1 MSNSTR
7 GSNNYGSV
15 SAKPQQ
21 RDDSTVI
28 RRTLVEHG
36 LRPVDDG
43 NSLSNKGSTVAAIAA
58 MNQQHKDEQRD
69 LQDLNAKFA
78 TYLDRVQFL
87 EDCNQRLTAEL
98 LNLKQ
103 NWGGDADQF
112 HSTYGPQLEAF
123 RRDLDQAINDQTLQE
138 LKIKRSDIDTYQ
150 LQTQIDAIDPNYDA
164 YHLNKLKQELDL
176 SCLTLEDLKSHVDKS
191 FTDLG
196 RLKNLMDHSLQDVN
210 SLKNELDNQQL
221 ERIIIANEL
230 QTLKEHLA
238 FQCSVYQVQRADTLS
253 LNTPAIDPSTFYR
266 TELAHAISDIRRDFE
281 ILFQTQTNELESY
294 YQVKTEQ
301 VREEIETENERKR
314 LLAAEGAIEVLD
326 PLVLS
331 SSIRDSQNELLS
343 LQSDHKNLQAELDA
357 IIDDLEKIQNEQ
369 LRERESYEREI
380 VLIREDIEDKQNTI
394 SSILE
399 NNVSLRF
406 EMSTYRGLLLSEE
419 NHINR
424 MAQGSQ
430 AQNFSSGSSLLPSD
444 GISSLVLTSS
454 TVPPSRVSTL
464 TPGLSST
471 LTSEVSTS
479 IPGTSSALPSRGVSA
494 LVSESSTSP
503 YGLTTTVTRS
513 SSSSTS
519 TPSNVF
525 GLSTGLS
532 TAVPTGITTTTTITK
547 ATPTTPLTIS
557 ALATGSP
564 LTVTSRASTL
574 ASGSPTTLPS
584 DEILTSVS
592 GSSSTAPSTASG
604 LAATGLTSVYQDKAT
619 PNVLRHTSG
628 TKKMT
633 VQKIARGPISLDLVD
648 LENDSVVLVNERYSG
663 SEQSLQ
669 NWSIHRQVDQQ
680 PEIAYQFPP
689 EYSLK
694 SRQTVRIFSKR
705 SSQLKSSVSDGLVA
719 DQVDTWSIGQHMV
732 TRLID
737 DHNEEKA
744 VLTQIFQ

>member
-7 GSNNYGSV
+7 DSNNYGSV

-21 RDDSTVI
+21 LDDSTVI
-28 RRTLVEHG
+28 RRTLVERG
-36 LRPVDDG
+36 IRPVDDG
-43 NSLSNKGSTVAAIAA
+43 NSSNNKGSTVAAIAA
-58 MNQQHKDEQRD
+58 MNQQHKDEKRD

-103 NWGGDADQF
+103 NWGGDIDQL
-112 HSTYGPQLEAF
+112 HSTYGSQLQTL
-123 RRDLDQAINDQTLQE
+123 RCDLDQAINDQTLQE
-138 LKIKRSDIDTYQ
+138 LKLKRNDVDIYQ
-150 LQTQIDAIDPNYDA
+150 LQEQIAAIDPNYDE

-176 SCLTLEDLKSHVDKS
+176 SLLTVEQLKSQADKS
-191 FTDLG
+191 FIDLG

-221 ERIIIANEL
+221 EHIMIANEL
-230 QTLKEHLA
+230 QTLKEHIA
-238 FQCSVYQVQRADTLS
+238 FQCSVYQVQRADMLS
-253 LNTPAIDPSTFYR
+253 LNTPVIDVSAFYR

-281 ILFQTQTNELESY
+281 ILFQTQTSELESY
-294 YQVKTEQ
+294 YEVKTEQ
-301 VREEIETENERKR
+301 VRGEIETENERKR
-314 LLAAEGAIEVLD
+314 LLAFEGAIEVMD

-331 SSIRDSQNELLS
+331 SSIRDSQNELFT
-343 LQSDHKNLQAELDA
+343 LQSDNKNLQAELDA

-369 LRERESYEREI
+369 LDERESYEREI
-380 VLIREDIEDKQNTI
+380 VLIRQVIEDKQNTI
-394 SSILE
+394 SSILD

-406 EMSTYRGLLLSEE
+406 EMSTYRGLLLAEE
-419 NHINR
+419 HHINR
-424 MAQGSQ
+424 MAQEPQ

-444 GISSLVLTSS
+444 GISTLVLTSS

-464 TPGLSST
+464 APGLSST
-471 LTSEVSTS
+471 LTSGVSTS
-479 IPGTSSALPSRGVSA
+479 VLPSRGVSA
-494 LVSESSTSP
+494 LVSESSSTSP
-503 YGLTTTVTRS
+503 YGVTTTVTRS

-525 GLSTGLS
+525 GLTTGLS
-532 TAVPTGITTTTTITK
+532 AAVPIGITTTTTT
-547 ATPTTPLTIS
+547 ATEPTSTTPSTIS
-557 ALATGSP
+557 ILATGSP
-564 LTVTSRASTL
+564 LTVTSGGSTL

-584 DEILTSVS
+584 DEILTSV
-592 GSSSTAPSTASG
+592 
-604 LAATGLTSVYQDKAT
+604 YQDKAT
-619 PNVLRHTSG
+619 PNLLRHASA

-663 SEQSLQ
+663 NEQSLQ
-669 NWSIHRQVDQQ
+669 NWSIHRQIDQQ
-680 PEIAYQFPP
+680 PEIVYQFPS

-694 SRQTVRIFSKR
+694 PRQTVRIFSKR
-705 SSQLKSSVSDGLVA
+705 GSQLTSSVSNGLVA
-719 DQVDTWSIGQHMV
+719 DKIDTWSIGQHMI